1 MEKITDFKKIISV
14 KRRYRN
20 YLGSNDW
27 HTVEFLVTDNPT
39 TIHYN
44 RRILAKTLD
53 YGLYVS
59 FLCPIFQLSKNFIPI
74 AYVLLLFLSVLN
86 LFFINSLLECRF
98 STTIGKRILNLMVID
113 NYGKKPSL
121 LLSMKRNFIAF
132 FTPIIQS
139 RAKQITPGLRR
150 NRHNEIC
157 KTFVID
163 RSSFKFINQRL
174 QAKEI

>member
-1 MEKITDFKKIISV
+1 MEKITDFKKIVSV

-27 HTVEFLVTDNPT
+27 HTLEFLVTDNPT
-39 TIHYN
+39 TIYYN
-44 RRILAKTLD
+44 RRILAKIID
-53 YGLYVS
+53 YSLYVS
-59 FLCPIFQLSKNFIPI
+59 FLCPIFQLSKDFIPI

-86 LFFINSLLECRF
+86 LFFINSFLECRF

-113 NYGKKPSL
+113 NYGKRPSL
-121 LLSMKRNFIAF
+121 LLSMKRNFVAF

-139 RAKQITPGLRR
+139 KAKEITPGLRR

-157 KTFVID
+157 NTFVIN
-163 RSSFKFINQRL
+163 RSSFKSIKERL
-174 QAKEI
+174 QVKKT